1 MSVFNIIIVDND
13 TPNGTAK
20 QVSIKPNSVNFKA
33 EIPIVEEIRFPPITF
48 FANLPFI
55 WGPIGSGGP
64 LPKWAI
70 NSSLYSFMWQFVTQI
85 LPLCQIPAIL

>member
-1 MSVFNIIIVDND
+1 MRIHYILWMLIVSFWIKKNKKNFNINHHICF
-13 TPNGTAK
+13 
-20 QVSIKPNSVNFKA
+20 VSTW
-33 EIPIVEEIRFPPITF
+33 FPPTTF

-70 NSSLYSFMWQFVTQI
+70 NSSLYSFIWQFVTQI